1 MKVLVIHPKD
11 ITTDFLITAY
21 NQDFTIVRTELSNS
35 TLKSLIKQHDVIV
48 MMGHGDRYGLYGHG
62 RYIIDSSD
70 VAELRNKICIC
81 VWCYA
86 YKFVEKYGLNSPFCT
101 DMFISEEEE
110 ADFEGIDLLKDKYP
124 NLLYASNIAFAM
136 ALQYGFMD
144 MIHKEDGM
152 EEMINT
158 IGNYYDNNLFD
169 SPLKQYNLE
178 RFHSHEIQK
187 N

>member
-1 MKVLVIHPKD
+1 
-11 ITTDFLITAY
+11 
-21 NQDFTIVRTELSNS
+21 
-35 TLKSLIKQHDVIV
+35 
-48 MMGHGDRYGLYGHG
+48 MGHGDKNGLYGHG

-86 YKFVEKYGLNSPFCT
+86 YKFVEKYGLNTPFCT

-124 NLLYASNIAFAM
+124 NLLFNSNLSFGM

-144 MIHKEDGM
+144 LIHKEDYQDR
-152 EEMINT
+152 MINT
-158 IGNYYDNNLFD
+158 ISNYYNVNHMD
-169 SPLKQYNLE
+169 SPLKDFNLA
-178 RFHSHEIQK
+178 RFHSHDT
-187 N
+187 